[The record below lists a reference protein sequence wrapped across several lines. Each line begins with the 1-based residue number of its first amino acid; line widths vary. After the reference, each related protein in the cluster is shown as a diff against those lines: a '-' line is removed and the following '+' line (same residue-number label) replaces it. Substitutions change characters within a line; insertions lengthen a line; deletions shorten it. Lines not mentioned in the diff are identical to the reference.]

1 MGASRETDPHRAT
14 STHFPNLRTTPAD
27 KMEMQKEE
35 FVVWVRQAMAEKKSI
50 AYQEMYHFLTQCFV
64 RADKQMTGRVS
75 KYNFDSLVEEAAV
88 LPRKYGFAPKSSDMF
103 PNEEARKKAREAQF
117 DAIDTHKQ
125 GYISLED
132 WIKWATNHIMGK
144 VKNLPKDYLGEGST
158 VSKSEF
164 VEFVKRAT
172 DKSSPEYRELYFFL
186 LKTFQS
192 GDVMRTGEVDPVS
205 FDKMIEAA
213 AAAPRRHG
221 LAPKSE
227 AMFASDTERLTK
239 RKEYFVTMDTNK
251 GGTISFDEW
260 LQYAYEHIVEK
271 VASLG

>member
-1 MGASRETDPHRAT
+1 MTLLCIVSLTTPVTDKVL
-14 STHFPNLRTTPAD
+14 THNSHRTTPAD

-125 GYISLED
+125 GWVHQSSLSDLKSDLNRISSNLTAFST
-132 WIKWATNHIMGK
+132 KFWA
-144 VKNLPKDYLGEGST
+144 NLPKSASNPIPNPSDLTNEPST
-158 VSKSEF
+158 GLHLARGLDQV
-164 VEFVKRAT
+164 
-172 DKSSPEYRELYFFL
+172 
-186 LKTFQS
+186 
-192 GDVMRTGEVDPVS
+192 GDQPH
-205 FDKMIEAA
+205 
-213 AAAPRRHG
+213 HG
-221 LAPKSE
+221 
-227 AMFASDTERLTK
+227 
-239 RKEYFVTMDTNK
+239 
-251 GGTISFDEW
+251 
-260 LQYAYEHIVEK
+260 
-271 VASLG
+271 